1 MEPQHQPIVRIAG
14 SIVPTGWEH
23 AREALLD
30 EITIDWGQETVYEEV
45 PPAVLKLELLW
56 PSGSTLKV
64 HQLQDQPLEI
74 ELPELGRFL
83 FRGLITSTK
92 WEETYIWDEEN
103 QTNVRLWL
111 VRLTAV
117 DAVREIAGFI
127 PLPRDCRGAAG
138 TPSRDINLIMKSTQ
152 QWPFFGSSDSYERS
166 SWVMPYSVREDII
179 AAGLI
184 DAVPLR
190 YKSLPTSPTGGFR
203 TFTAETDAW
212 QLLREVWGT
221 YPLAEPCLEQD
232 TKTIRLQEPSTVA
245 AGARLLYTGGKL
257 TLALTSTGNPATGV
271 QGPVRLT
278 GDQLTMADDPFTIGT
293 DQTLNITR
301 VEYETMVSART
312 DLYPTKVDAN
322 GNVISRYSAYHMST
336 EKRGADVSGGRG
348 NARTYSRRL
357 FMASFSERLFGE
369 LQDPVDANAG
379 ASSKQTINAHLAA
392 TSALIAKLNGV
403 IPLPEC
409 VVELEDDRARL
420 PVWVWPFFLSIDP
433 HAYIA
438 NPVFVTGSPLTQEL
452 GLANAGQVIGGRLAY
467 SSGWSHRLRFAPL
480 QNEVTGSLRVD
491 QIVTH
496 ATATYNHYA
505 DDVLF
510 GDLGIIT
517 QGA

>member
-1 MEPQHQPIVRIAG
+1 MEPQHQPVVRISG
-14 SIVPTGWEH
+14 SIVPTGWEF

-30 EITIDWGQETVYEEV
+30 EITIDWGQETLYEEV

-56 PSGSTLKV
+56 PSGSTLRV

-74 ELPELGRFL
+74 ELPEIGRYL
-83 FRGLITSTK
+83 FRGLITTTK
-92 WEETYIWDEEN
+92 WEEIYVWDEEN

-111 VRLTAV
+111 VKLTAV
-117 DAVREIAGFI
+117 DAVREVAGFI
-127 PLPRDCRGAAG
+127 PKPRDCRGGAG

-152 QWPFFGSSDSYERS
+152 QWPFFGASDTHDRTAYA
-166 SWVMPYSVREDII
+166 MPYSVRADIV
-179 AAGLI
+179 AAGLV
-184 DAVPLR
+184 DAAPIR
-190 YKSLPTSPTGGFR
+190 FKSLPTDPVAGFR
-203 TFTAETDAW
+203 TFTSETDAW

-221 YPLAEPCLEQD
+221 YPLGEPCLEQD

-245 AGARLLYTGGKL
+245 AGARLLYTGGKI
-257 TLALTSTGNPATGV
+257 TLSLTSTGNPSTGV

-278 GDQLTMADDPFTIGT
+278 GDQLTMATDPFTIGT
-293 DQTLNITR
+293 DQTLNVTR

-322 GNVISRYSAYHMST
+322 GNVTQRYSAYHMST
-336 EKRGADVSGGRG
+336 EKRGIDVTGGLG

-357 FMASFSERLFGE
+357 FMASFSERVLGE
-369 LQDPVDANAG
+369 LQNAVDANG
-379 ASSKQTINAHLAA
+379 GGSNKQTIAAHLSA
-392 TSALIAKLNGV
+392 TRDLIAKLNGV
-403 IPLPEC
+403 IPFPEC
-409 VVELEDDRARL
+409 IVELEADRERL
-420 PVWVWPFFLSIDP
+420 PAWVWPFLLSIDP

-438 NPVFVTGSPLTQEL
+438 NPVFVSGSPLTQEL
-452 GLANAGQVIGGRLAY
+452 GLANAGQVIGGRLSY
-467 SSGWSHRLRFAPL
+467 NSGWSHRIRFAPL